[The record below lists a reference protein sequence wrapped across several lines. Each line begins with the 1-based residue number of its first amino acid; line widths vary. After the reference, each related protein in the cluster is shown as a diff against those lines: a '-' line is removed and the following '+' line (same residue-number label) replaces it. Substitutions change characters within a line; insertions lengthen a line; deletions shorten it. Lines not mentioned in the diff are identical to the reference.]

1 MQLAATDEFKVEWA
15 DPSDAA
21 LSWGRDPMHTPL
33 PVVPLAQTP
42 GDAIESGVFGART
55 VWVNGHPFSS
65 NSQIPEPAPEI
76 AERGVVS
83 VWEDD
88 YLPRVRA
95 YCQQV
100 VSTDWDAMPMAKL
113 PAAMDEVVA
122 GSIEAFRLTMVV
134 VRSFMGPTIQLAM
147 WAERELGADAST
159 LIGTVLQGFD
169 NHTSSAGKGLGELA
183 EMAARTPELAA
194 AIRAGNSDLSSVDG
208 GPDFLAAF
216 DRYLEDFG
224 WRLESWS
231 FLDTP
236 TWYEDRSVPL
246 QLIRQYLESP
256 STNPAEAIARAA
268 TQREAALMEVESRL
282 DPEKREIFRKL
293 LDAASPHVSISESR
307 AHWQLTIK
315 GVLRAPIMALGRKL
329 VAAGV
334 ISTPPDIFYL
344 EWDEAMAAARQPD
357 GSLQGLVDRRRA
369 DYARWRTLSSVPAFI
384 GAPPDDSAAPPEM
397 KLVRK
402 YFSGVGAPAPI
413 EERVLSGFAASRGTH
428 TGRARVIRSL
438 AESDRLEPGDVLVC
452 ITTAAPW
459 TPLFAIAGAVVTD
472 TGGVISHSAICAREF
487 AIPCVVGT
495 QAATSQI
502 PDGALV
508 SVDGD
513 AGTVRILE

>member
-1 MQLAATDEFKVEWA
+1 VQLAATDEFKVEWA

-21 LSWGRDPMHTPL
+21 LSWMRDPMHTPL
-33 PVVPLAQTP
+33 PVVPLAQKP
-42 GDAIESGVFGART
+42 SDAIESGVFGSRT

-65 NSQIPEPAPEI
+65 RSQIPESAPEI

-88 YLPRVRA
+88 YLPRVHA
-95 YCQQV
+95 YCEKV
-100 VSTDWDAMPMAKL
+100 VATDWDAMPPDELAGAL
-113 PAAMDEVVA
+113 EEVVA
-122 GSIEAFRLTMVV
+122 GSVKAFRLTMLV
-134 VRSFMGPTIQLAM
+134 VRSFMTPTIQLAM
-147 WAERELGADAST
+147 WAERELGDDAST
-159 LIGTVLQGFD
+159 LVGTVLQGFD
-169 NHTSSAGKGLGELA
+169 NQTSSAGRGLGELA
-183 EMAARTPELAA
+183 EMATRTPELAA
-194 AIRAGNSDLSSVDG
+194 AIMAANPDVSGVNG
-208 GPDFLAAF
+208 GPEFLAAF
-216 DRYLEDFG
+216 DRYLQEFG

-236 TWYEDRSVPL
+236 TWCEDRSIPL
-246 QLIRQYLESP
+246 RLIRQYLEIP
-256 STNPAEAIARAA
+256 STNPAAAIARAA
-268 TQREAALMEVESRL
+268 SQREAALKEAESRL

-293 LDAASPHVSISESR
+293 LAAASPHVSISESR
-307 AHWQLTIK
+307 AHWQLTIV
-315 GVLRAPIMALGRKL
+315 GVLRAPIIALGRKL
-329 VAAGV
+329 AAAGV
-334 ISTPPDIFYL
+334 ISAPDDIFYL
-344 EWDEAMAAARQPD
+344 EWDEAMTAARQPA
-357 GSLQGLVDRRRA
+357 GSLQGLIDRRRA
-369 DYARWRTLSSVPAFI
+369 DYARWNSLSSVPAFI

-402 YFSGVGAPAPI
+402 YFSGVGAPPPAG
-413 EERVLSGFAASRGTH
+413 EMVLSGFGASRGTH
-428 TGRARVIRSL
+428 TGRARVVRSL

-508 SVDGD
+508 TVDGD